1 MKKIL
6 LMASSVLLTLS
17 CSSSSDDNSSNN
29 FQNQTEIKTP
39 QWLHGEWLRF
49 ENENQVSSLG
59 YRITSNDVCNI
70 YNFETDDKHCE
81 YEFIKQLNEGNYIS
95 KVIQESTDSSY
106 YLEIREE
113 SQFTYDFKK
122 IDDNTIS
129 VRQGIKSNPYLKY
142 RRKN

>member
-1 MKKIL
+1 MKK
-6 LMASSVLLTLS
+6 LMFFTSTVLLTLS
-17 CSSSSDDNSSNN
+17 CSSSDDNSSNN
-29 FQNQTEIKTP
+29 SQNQTEIKTP
-39 QWLHGEWLRF
+39 QWLHGEWIRF

-59 YRITSNDVCNI
+59 YRITNNDVCNI
-70 YNFETDDKHCE
+70 YNFETNDRHCE
-81 YEFIKQLNEGNYIS
+81 YEFIKQLNESNYIS
-95 KVIQESTDSSY
+95 KVIQESTDFSY

-122 IDDNTIS
+122 IDNNTIS